1 MTKSARRRRRH
12 KCRFVNSQQIPFH
25 PVWHFALLSRKSSSP
40 VPRANFTPAALHQGA
55 RTNISS
61 PERGCRLIKIK
72 WRSLVPFCIV
82 GRGATEPG
90 PDYALFITHTEYE
103 PPPAIVVRREKREDS
118 IFSTVSL
125 PAIAQCQCATAAS
138 DAMASVCDPFVVLCL
153 ISNILGDQNALFVSP
168 QKRRRCITHI
178 TTPSLSH
185 TSAVQLQPVG

>member
-1 MTKSARRRRRH
+1 MM
-12 KCRFVNSQQIPFH
+12 
-25 PVWHFALLSRKSSSP
+25 LSRP
-40 VPRANFTPAALHQGA
+40 FLHCWPRRNRAGSGL
-55 RTNISS
+55 
-61 PERGCRLIKIK
+61 
-72 WRSLVPFCIV
+72 CII
-82 GRGATEPG
+82 
-90 PDYALFITHTEYE
+90 YHTRHRIYE

-185 TSAVQLQPVG
+185 TSAVQLQPAG